1 MNETR
6 LFVEDFLAASPATRA
21 SAIRISGL
29 FATREERDEN
39 DGNPKLSA
47 EEAGA
52 ALLASGVTPDQLERF
67 RRAFLEA
74 WETAKEESGAPVD
87 RP

>member
-1 MNETR
+1 MSDTR
-6 LFVEDFLAASPATRA
+6 SFVEEFLAASPATRA
-21 SAIRISGL
+21 SAIRLSGL
-29 FATREERDEN
+29 FTTREERDEN
-39 DGNPKLSA
+39 DGNPKRSA

-52 ALLASGVTPDQLERF
+52 ALLASGVTPDQLELF

-74 WETAKEESGAPVD
+74 WETASEESGAPVE